1 MNWEAISA
9 IGQILGILITFM
21 VGCIAMLPY
30 MRKFNIYFSFMY
42 NVDKKPTF
50 VVTNNS
56 QKGQFINRIILYSGK
71 WSRKSFCVIEML
83 DIQDDLCTNCCAAAL
98 FDAKPCKQG
107 AAGYI
112 IQTDTV

>member
-42 NVDKKPTF
+42 NVDKKTTF
-50 VVTNNS
+50 VVKNNS
-56 QKGQFINRIILYSGK
+56 QK
-71 WSRKSFCVIEML
+71 
-83 DIQDDLCTNCCAAAL
+83 
-98 FDAKPCKQG
+98 
-107 AAGYI
+107 
-112 IQTDTV
+112 

>member
-56 QKGQFINRIILYSGK
+56 QKGQFIRWK
-71 WSRKSFCVIEML
+71 R
-83 DIQDDLCTNCCAAAL
+83 CTVQQRDNTRQERTARTLGC
-98 FDAKPCKQG
+98 FFSS
-107 AAGYI
+107 
-112 IQTDTV
+112 